1 MAAITTGVVLLR
13 WQLLSA
19 VLMFFSQHAQYPF
32 P

>member
-19 VLMFFSQHAQYPF
+19 VLMFLA
-32 P
+32 